1 MNSHLVLMAAGLGS
15 RFGGTKQLAEVGQNG
30 ESLLDFTIQDAASA
44 GIDTV
49 VVIVRSEIADDMRA
63 HLEGFHKSNIN
74 FRFVLQDRYGPP
86 RQKPW
91 GTTHAVVSAAE
102 AISGPFVLA
111 NADDYYGFS
120 SLQTATAQLRHLE
133 ENTGSL
139 ITFELSKTLSSSG
152 SVTRGICSVKNGS
165 LSHIVET
172 EGLLLDNSTGMVA
185 AEKGRT
191 FNPDDP
197 VSMNLWCFHPSILSS
212 LQIQWEKFYANNK
225 HSETAECLLPVSV
238 ANLMEESQYHVS
250 TVPSKDEWT
259 GLTNPDDLKLVREK
273 FSRAREMY

>member
-15 RFGGTKQLAEVGQNG
+15 RFGGTKQLAEVEQNG
-30 ESLLDFTIQDAASA
+30 ESLLDFTIQDAARA

-63 HLEGFHKSNIN
+63 HLEGFHKSSIN
-74 FRFVLQDRYGPP
+74 FKFVLQDRYGPS

-102 AISGPFVLA
+102 AITGPFVLA

-120 SLQTATAQLRHLE
+120 SIQAATEQLRNLE

-152 SVTRGICSVKNGS
+152 SVTRGICSVENGL

-172 EGLLLDNSTGMVA
+172 EGLLLDDSTGMVSA
-185 AEKGRT
+185 DKGRI
-191 FNPDDP
+191 FNPGDP

-212 LQIQWEKFYANNK
+212 LQIQWESFYANNK
-225 HSETAECLLPVSV
+225 YSDTAECLLPVSI
-238 ANLMEESQYHVS
+238 ANLMEESEYQV
-250 TVPSKDEWT
+250 TTIPSKDEWT

-273 FSRAREMY
+273 FSRVR

>member
-120 SLQTATAQLRHLE
+120 SIQTATEQLRNLE

-225 HSETAECLLPVSV
+225 YSETAECLLPVSV